1 MNIHSDTPPQPSP
14 SEYILPNQPPLA
26 ERPAEEQDEFSF
38 SGLSRTL
45 WLNKWGIVLTTA
57 LFAGLSA
64 WSVYTKTPLYTATAL
79 VVLETEEKKVVSFD
93 SVGPRVS
100 SDNTAMNTEIEVLR
114 SRGLMD
120 RTVATLA
127 LDADPEFNPW
137 LRTEPGWREKFGYDR
152 ILEALGVPPA
162 PDAPAP
168 TPEQVR
174 QKMIDILLDQ
184 LRVSIITKTHVFE
197 ISVETAAARK
207 SARIANTIAELYV
220 LNQRE
225 AKFEAMSQAMVW
237 LSDRVVGLKTE
248 LEAAEAAVE
257 DYASNASLVSEE
269 ALGVIARQLKSLR
282 ERLVEQTEAAT
293 RIQARIVRLE
303 VLRAA
308 EDFAT
313 LAEILQEPRLAAL
326 ARDFEAAAPG
336 AAALARFDTFF
347 GRLLEKLRSQAERAD
362 SQVAAFR
369 RTVPEIEAQVEA
381 QSADLVT
388 LRQLQREAEA
398 TRLIY
403 EYFLGRMK
411 EISVQEGIQQADSRV
426 LSPAKIPTVTSYPK
440 IRQTIIRGGFIGLI
454 VSILLIYGRNAL
466 RTTIRTPEELEAAT
480 GLTVMGM
487 IPNAP
492 VRNARALLDYMV
504 KKPASGAAE
513 AVRNL
518 RTAILLSNVDSVP
531 QVIMVTSSVPDE
543 GKTVMAAV
551 LAQTSVMS
559 GKRVLL
565 IDGDL
570 RRRALTKQFDVGTN
584 LGVVALLSGNA
595 SFEEA
600 VHHDEKTG
608 LDILTADESKV
619 TAVDVFASKR
629 YEKFIQK
636 MRQNYDFIVIDTPP
650 VLAVPDARVIAQNVD
665 FVAYMVRWNTTTRR
679 MIRAGLDLLA
689 QVNVPVAGLTLTRI
703 DPRRMDRY
711 GYYGYGYG
719 YGARGI
725 EKYYTN

>member
-1 MNIHSDTPPQPSP
+1 MPS
-14 SEYILPNQPPLA
+14 A
-26 ERPAEEQDEFSF
+26 
-38 SGLSRTL
+38 
-45 WLNKWGIVLTTA
+45 
-57 LFAGLSA
+57 
-64 WSVYTKTPLYTATAL
+64 
-79 VVLETEEKKVVSFD
+79 
-93 SVGPRVS
+93 
-100 SDNTAMNTEIEVLR
+100 
-114 SRGLMD
+114 
-120 RTVATLA
+120 
-127 LDADPEFNPW
+127 
-137 LRTEPGWREKFGYDR
+137 
-152 ILEALGVPPA
+152 
-162 PDAPAP
+162 
-168 TPEQVR
+168 
-174 QKMIDILLDQ
+174 
-184 LRVSIITKTHVFE
+184 
-197 ISVETAAARK
+197 
-207 SARIANTIAELYV
+207 
-220 LNQRE
+220 
-225 AKFEAMSQAMVW
+225 
-237 LSDRVVGLKTE
+237 
-248 LEAAEAAVE
+248 
-257 DYASNASLVSEE
+257 
-269 ALGVIARQLKSLR
+269 LR
-282 ERLVEQTEAAT
+282 ERPGGEWDG
-293 RIQARIVRLE
+293 RGVRG
-303 VLRAA
+303 AG
-308 EDFAT
+308 EDFPT
-313 LAEILQEPRLAAL
+313 LAEFLQGPRLAAL

-381 QSADLVT
+381 QSADLVM

-480 GLTVMGM
+480 GLTVMGI

-570 RRRALTKQFDVGTN
+570 RRRALTKQFDVGSN
-584 LGVVALLSGNA
+584 HGVVALLGATA
-595 SFEEA
+595 SFQPA
-600 VHHDEKTG
+600 GRHR
-608 LDILTADESKV
+608 S
-619 TAVDVFASKR
+619 
-629 YEKFIQK
+629 
-636 MRQNYDFIVIDTPP
+636 
-650 VLAVPDARVIAQNVD
+650 
-665 FVAYMVRWNTTTRR
+665 RR
-679 MIRAGLDLLA
+679 PRAGGSEAPAPAGTGGAQGQCLDRRARSDVRSRRARRRGGRGAGLA
-689 QVNVPVAGLTLTRI
+689 HDRRPARHAPQARSPLRARLRRARGGRGGPIGDRRRLAAAIERRLGRARFVGPQEPGSFQADLAEGRVHGRPNAGHAAQEDGADHAAPVPPLAGPPAQGPARSHGDSDWPTAGLTKAVPTSIHSPISSTKCMKFSLSSLTTI
-703 DPRRMDRY
+703 CPFSPGSPY
-711 GYYGYGYG
+711 FLINPFFVSSI
-719 YGARGI
+719 ALSLSFSLI
-725 EKYYTN
+725 ASLAIS